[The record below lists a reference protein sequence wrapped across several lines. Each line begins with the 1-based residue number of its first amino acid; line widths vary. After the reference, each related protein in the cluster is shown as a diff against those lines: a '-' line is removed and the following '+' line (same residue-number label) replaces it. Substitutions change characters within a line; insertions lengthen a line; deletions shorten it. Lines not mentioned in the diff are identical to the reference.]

1 MNKVF
6 GSMVAS
12 VVAGF
17 VMSAPVLAE
26 HENGKAHDAAAAKM
40 ACQNNTCKGKAACKG
55 FGSDTCAGKNA
66 CKGHGTLKAKDEAA
80 CKKKGGTWAEAK

>member
-17 VMSAPVLAE
+17 VVSAPVLAQ
-26 HENGKAHDAAAAKM
+26 HEEAAKPAAEKM
-40 ACQNNTCKGKAACKG
+40 ACQNNTCKGKAGCKG
-55 FGSDTCAGKNA
+55 FGNDSCAGKNA
-66 CKGHGTLKAKDEAA
+66 CKGHGSVKAKDEAA
-80 CKKKGGTWAEAK
+80 CKKKGGTWTAAK